1 MFLGLFRS
9 FVKRIL
15 IQHPV
20 GVSYDKVT
28 NLTFIPY
35 KERVDRSSFMSRKI
49 LGVIIIRHRNLSET
63 FGENCQ
69 KFSRGWM
76 TGQNIFAQF
85 LTTGCPRSFHKY
97 LFLCAICKKRYFS
110 LRISELPKTNQLQ
123 DESSF
128 AKVRSRGIEVIKCRW
143 EKFL

>member
-1 MFLGLFRS
+1 MF
-9 FVKRIL
+9 
-15 IQHPV
+15 QHPV

-35 KERVDRSSFMSRKI
+35 KERVDRSSFMSGKI
-49 LGVIIIRHRNLSET
+49 LEVIIIIIRPRNLSET

-85 LTTGCPRSFHKY
+85 LTTGCSKSFLKY
-97 LFLCAICKKRYFS
+97 LFQCAICKKRYFS
-110 LRISELPKTNQLQ
+110 LKEFQNYPKLINYKM
-123 DESSF
+123 
-128 AKVRSRGIEVIKCRW
+128 KVALRK
-143 EKFL
+143 

>member
-1 MFLGLFRS
+1 MSLFRPLD
-9 FVKRIL
+9 KRIL
-15 IQHPV
+15 FQHPV

-35 KERVDRSSFMSRKI
+35 KERVDRSSFMSGKI
-49 LGVIIIRHRNLSET
+49 LEVIIIIRPRNLSET

-85 LTTGCPRSFHKY
+85 LTTGPVCKFISY
-97 LFLCAICKKRYFS
+97 LFQCAIFKKRYFS
-110 LRISELPKTNQLQ
+110 LKEFQNYPKLINYKM
-123 DESSF
+123 
-128 AKVRSRGIEVIKCRW
+128 KVALRK
-143 EKFL
+143 